1 MFPVEEWRFLIQFFA
16 DDISAAVARNA
27 RQETI
32 VLADGL
38 AEELLQV
45 LREPRLY
52 GRAKVVHR
60 RRFQRG

>member
-45 LREPRLY
+45 LRESQLY
-52 GRAKVVHR
+52 GGATAGDR